1 MMSDD
6 LDTSRMDEP
15 SPIKHVVMIIRH
27 AEKPHPS
34 GNERGIKP
42 DGEVDR
48 YSLTVNGW
56 VRAGALVGLFAPSR
70 GEPLAGLHRP
80 DTVYG
85 PACEEGHSKRSV
97 ETVMPLAARLGLD
110 VITRYAAGEE
120 EQLARELTSRPGATV
135 VAWKHESIHKIVEHL
150 GDVIPAPPAHWPA
163 DRYDVVW
170 TFTRDGNCWRFAQV
184 PQMLLPGDL
193 PYAITDPVRRA
204 QPTRE
209 AAVVLDPSPGNE
221 QTMPSSTLRAFRHH
235 HLPVR
240 DRWQLG
246 SEEFS

>member
-6 LDTSRMDEP
+6 LVGPGIGEP

-56 VRAGALVGLFAPSR
+56 LRAGALVGLFAPAR
-70 GEPLAGLHRP
+70 GEPPVGLHRP
-80 DTVYG
+80 NTVYG
-85 PACEEGHSKRSV
+85 PAWEDGHSKRSV

-120 EQLARELTSRPGATV
+120 EQLARELTTRPGATV

-150 GDVIPAPPAHWPA
+150 GDVVPGPPTHWPA

-170 TFTRDGNCWRFAQV
+170 TFTRDDNCWRFAQV

-193 PYAITDPVRRA
+193 PYAITDTSRLA
-204 QPTRE
+204 QSTRDT
-209 AAVVLDPSPGNE
+209 AVVLDPSPGNE
-221 QTMPSSTLRAFRHH
+221 QTIPSSTLRASRHH
-235 HLPVR
+235 HLRVR
-240 DRWQLG
+240 DHRQLG
-246 SEEFS
+246 NGEFP

>member
-1 MMSDD
+1 VISDEVGRSGVD
-6 LDTSRMDEP
+6 GP
-15 SPIKHVVMIIRH
+15 SAIKHVVMIIRH

-34 GNERGIKP
+34 GHERGINR
-42 DGEVDR
+42 DGDVDR

-56 VRAGALVGLFAPSR
+56 IRAGALVGLFAPSR
-70 GEPLAGLHRP
+70 AEPPAGLHRP

-110 VITRYAAGEE
+110 VIIRYAAGEE
-120 EQLARELTSRPGATV
+120 DQLAKELTTRPGATV

-150 GDVIPAPPAHWPA
+150 GDVIPVPPKHWPA

-193 PYAITDPVRRA
+193 PYAITDPLLRA

-235 HLPVR
+235 HLPVP
-240 DRWQLG
+240 DRRHRG
-246 SEEFS
+246 SDELS

>member
-1 MMSDD
+1 MMTDD
-6 LDTSRMDEP
+6 LGMSRLDEP

-48 YSLTVNGW
+48 FSLTVNGW
-56 VRAGALVGLFAPSR
+56 IRAGALVGLFAPSR
-70 GEPLAGLHRP
+70 GEPPAGLHRP

-97 ETVMPLAARLGLD
+97 ETVMPLAARRGLD

-120 EQLARELTSRPGATV
+120 EQLARELTARPGATV

-150 GDVIPAPPAHWPA
+150 GDVIPAPPTHWPA

-170 TFTRDGNCWRFAQV
+170 TFTRDGKCWRFTQV

-193 PYAITDPVRRA
+193 PYAITDTGRRA
-204 QPTRE
+204 QPTRD
-209 AAVVLDPSPGNE
+209 AAVVLDPSPDNDETIPGG
-221 QTMPSSTLRAFRHH
+221 TLRALRV
-235 HLPVR
+235 PAR

-246 SEEFS
+246 REKFS

>member
-1 MMSDD
+1 MIEDLGMSR
-6 LDTSRMDEP
+6 TDEP

-48 YSLTVNGW
+48 YSLTVSGW

-70 GEPLAGLHRP
+70 GEPPAGLHRP

-120 EQLARELTSRPGATV
+120 GQLARELTTRPGATV

-150 GDVIPAPPAHWPA
+150 GDVIPAPPKHWPA

-170 TFTRDGNCWRFAQV
+170 TFTRAGTCWRFAQV

-193 PYAITDPVRRA
+193 PYPITDPVRRA
-204 QPTRE
+204 QPTR
-209 AAVVLDPSPGNE
+209 AAASIPDPSPGDE
-221 QTMPSSTLRAFRHH
+221 QTMASRALGAFWHH
-235 HLPVR
+235 HLPVP

-246 SEEFS
+246 SKELS